1 MVGAYLRT
9 GSGMSTSNGAAPR
22 ASLPPIGRP
31 GLVALAQRIATNLLR
46 WLVVLG
52 RAPRA
57 RPSRWSVGGLI
68 AIALVM
74 AVVVASMFLIDTAAG
89 AWARHL
95 PPWLI
100 DAADEIT
107 DFGRAA
113 WFLFPLG
120 FILLC
125 LAAIVTSSL
134 PPMTQGVLG
143 ALVARLGFLFTAIA
157 VPSVFATISKRLI
170 GRARPYVGAHDD
182 PFIFMPFIWRP
193 EFASMPSGHATTAA
207 AAAIAFGAIWPR
219 LRVALWL
226 YALIIM
232 LTRII
237 IDVHHPSD
245 VIAAAL
251 VGVVGALL
259 VRRWFAARRLVFFA
273 DDLRAFP
280 GPSWRRLKA
289 VGRQVV
295 TRPAVSAQ

>member
-1 MVGAYLRT
+1 
-9 GSGMSTSNGAAPR
+9 
-22 ASLPPIGRP
+22 
-31 GLVALAQRIATNLLR
+31 
-46 WLVVLG
+46 
-52 RAPRA
+52 
-57 RPSRWSVGGLI
+57 
-68 AIALVM
+68 
-74 AVVVASMFLIDTAAG
+74 
-89 AWARHL
+89 
-95 PPWLI
+95 
-100 DAADEIT
+100 
-107 DFGRAA
+107 
-113 WFLFPLG
+113 
-120 FILLC
+120 
-125 LAAIVTSSL
+125 
-134 PPMTQGVLG
+134 MTRGVLG

-170 GRARPYVGAHDD
+170 GRARPYVGAYDD
-182 PFIFMPFIWRP
+182 PFMFMPFIWRP

-232 LTRII
+232 LTRIV
-237 IDVHHPSD
+237 DVHHPSD

-280 GPSWRRLKA
+280 GPSWRRLKT

-295 TRPAVSAQ
+295 TRPAVSAR

>member
-1 MVGAYLRT
+1 MVGAYSRT
-9 GSGMSTSNGAAPR
+9 GSDMSTSNGAAPR
-22 ASLPPIGRP
+22 TSLPPIGRA
-31 GLVALAQRIATNLLR
+31 GLGALAQRMATNLSR
-46 WLVVLG
+46 WIVVLG

-57 RPSRWSVGGLI
+57 RPPRWSGGGLI
-68 AIALVM
+68 AIALVI
-74 AVVVASMFLIDTAAG
+74 AVVVASMFLIDTTAG

-100 DAADEIT
+100 DTADEIT

-125 LAAIVTSSL
+125 LAAIVTPSL

-170 GRARPYVGAHDD
+170 GRARPYVGAYDD
-182 PFIFMPFIWRP
+182 PFMFMPFIWRP

-237 IDVHHPSD
+237 TDVHHPSD

-280 GPSWRRLKA
+280 GPSWRRLKT

>member
-1 MVGAYLRT
+1 
-9 GSGMSTSNGAAPR
+9 
-22 ASLPPIGRP
+22 
-31 GLVALAQRIATNLLR
+31 
-46 WLVVLG
+46 
-52 RAPRA
+52 
-57 RPSRWSVGGLI
+57 
-68 AIALVM
+68 
-74 AVVVASMFLIDTAAG
+74 
-89 AWARHL
+89 
-95 PPWLI
+95 
-100 DAADEIT
+100 
-107 DFGRAA
+107 
-113 WFLFPLG
+113 
-120 FILLC
+120 
-125 LAAIVTSSL
+125 
-134 PPMTQGVLG
+134 
-143 ALVARLGFLFTAIA
+143 VARLGFLFTAIA

-170 GRARPYVGAHDD
+170 GRARPYVGAYDD
-182 PFIFMPFIWRP
+182 PFMFMPFIWRP

>member
-1 MVGAYLRT
+1 MVGAYSRT
-9 GSGMSTSNGAAPR
+9 GSDMSTSNGAAPR
-22 ASLPPIGRP
+22 TSLPPIGRA
-31 GLVALAQRIATNLLR
+31 GLGALAQRMATNLSR
-46 WLVVLG
+46 WIVVLG

-57 RPSRWSVGGLI
+57 RPPRWSGGGLI
-68 AIALVM
+68 AIALVI
-74 AVVVASMFLIDTAAG
+74 AVVVASMFLIDTTAG

-100 DAADEIT
+100 DTADEIT

-125 LAAIVTSSL
+125 LAAIVTPSL
-134 PPMTQGVLG
+134 PPMTRGVLG

-170 GRARPYVGAHDD
+170 GRARPYVGAYDD
-182 PFIFMPFIWRP
+182 PFMFMPFIWRP

-237 IDVHHPSD
+237 VDVHHPSD

-280 GPSWRRLKA
+280 GPSWRRLKT